1 MSAQSVTADFER
13 RPEPVRRQQLIPNG
27 VMGMIAFIF
36 TELMFFAGLIS
47 AHTIVRSQ
55 VAGQMWP
62 PFGQPRLPVEE
73 TAVNTAALMASGI
86 VLVLTWFAF
95 RRDPRLA
102 RIPLLISLGLGAFFV
117 LFQGAEWLALLSE
130 GLTMTS
136 STYGAFFYLIVGGPR
151 HPCPRCAHRPGLDL
165 RAPRSRHAHEA
176 AARHRVRVL
185 VLRRSRLACAVL
197 ESLPMRHLGF
207 VRGRSLVVGV
217 LALALLAILP
227 DVASAC
233 PVCFDA
239 RDENRQAFLATTV
252 FLSLFP
258 LGMVATVGL
267 WVRKRSRD
275 LDEQDAPE
283 RRDELE

>member
-1 MSAQSVTADFER
+1 MTAHSATADFER
-13 RPEPVRRQQLIPNG
+13 GPEPVRREQLIPNG

-102 RIPLLISLGLGAFFV
+102 RIPLLIALGLGAFFV
-117 LFQGAEWLALLSE
+117 LFQGAEWVALLGE

-136 STYGAFFYLIVGGPR
+136 STYGAFFYLIVG
-151 HPCPRCAHRPGLDL
+151 AHGL
-165 RAPRSRHAHEA
+165 HALGALIALGWIYAKLDRGTLTGHQLA
-176 AARHRVRVL
+176 TVSAFWYFVVL
-185 VLRRSRLACAVL
+185 VWPVL
-197 ESLPMRHLGF
+197 YWRVYL
-207 VRGRSLVVGV
+207 
-217 LALALLAILP
+217 
-227 DVASAC
+227 
-233 PVCFDA
+233 
-239 RDENRQAFLATTV
+239 
-252 FLSLFP
+252 
-258 LGMVATVGL
+258 
-267 WVRKRSRD
+267 
-275 LDEQDAPE
+275 
-283 RRDELE
+283 